1 MQRTITPAA
10 LLALA
15 ALTTTPTPAAAQSGP
30 ITLGF
35 DEPARDR
42 WNYPFSGT
50 PGVRTSATVFG
61 AVGIDGFDDRD
72 GQFVVGFDTAGAIP
86 TGQGAGAFRVVSAR
100 LTLVI
105 QNDLQFVYDDTPDPI
120 ASFFDPADPEYIE
133 DTTPGRPIELY
144 ATGYRNGFTID
155 SWEETSE
162 FGGIPTV
169 PPAEGARNAFA
180 AVYTGIDSV
189 VDLSRQVR
197 ERREST
203 PFAIGLTDGVAVGE
217 PVPAETV
224 FTFDVNTCA
233 PGSVEFFDASL
244 DAGKLNFTVTSL
256 HFAELGS
263 TEFPGFFTKEN
274 ALSPILGYAP
284 RLELTVIAVDDADL
298 NGDGDLSIFDFLAFQ
313 NAFDAGDPIADFD
326 GNCTLDIF
334 DFLAF
339 QNAFDAG

>member
-1 MQRTITPAA
+1 MHRTICTATLFAVVGAA
-10 LLALA
+10 SATA
-15 ALTTTPTPAAAQSGP
+15 FAQTGP
-30 ITLGF
+30 ISLSF
-35 DEPARDR
+35 DEPQRDR

-50 PGVRTSATVFG
+50 PGVRTSATVF
-61 AVGIDGFDDRD
+61 AALDTEGFDDRD
-72 GQFVVGFDTAGAIP
+72 GQFVVGFDTAGDIP
-86 TGQGAGAFRVVSAR
+86 TGQGAGAYRVVSAR

-105 QNDLQFVYDDTPDPI
+105 QNDLQFVYDNTPDPL
-120 ASFFDPADPEYIE
+120 ASFYPVDDPEFVA

-144 ATGYRNGFTID
+144 ATGYRNGFTIET
-155 SWEETSE
+155 WEETSA
-162 FGGIPTV
+162 FGGMPTV

-180 AVYTGIDSV
+180 ALYTDINDTF
-189 VDLSRQVR
+189 DLSRQVR
-197 ERREST
+197 ERVDST
-203 PFAIGLTDGVAVGE
+203 PFAIGQTDGVAVGD

-233 PGSVEFFDASL
+233 PGATAFFDASF
-244 DAGKLNFTVTSL
+244 DAGKLNLTVTSL

-274 ALSPILGYAP
+274 ALSPILGYSP
-284 RLELTVIAVDDADL
+284 RLELTVIAIGDADL
-298 NGDGDLSIFDFLAFQ
+298 TGDGLLDIFDYLAFQ
-313 NAFDAGDPIADFD
+313 NAFDAGEHIADFD